1 MSVSQLLRQA
11 VQAKS
16 IDEETFGNE
25 NFEDIVLAG
34 ELSEIQKDL
43 DESSMLLDVAN
54 QTEAQ
59 LSALVAGIEA
69 LAEESP
75 LTAREAALMNMAVEG
90 ITAPWGGSEALGM
103 QVAGV
108 ESFEDAGG
116 RATATTYGLEGIKD
130 GISAVWTAIKDFIK
144 KSVQAVKMFFTK
156 HFALVGRVIKRAKS
170 LEEKAKAISSDFEQ
184 KEKSLEIGMSAAYMA
199 KDGKLVTDLS
209 KAIKDDTNILTFI
222 NKSKGFA
229 GMVKTLLAPVTAA
242 KPTEDKAEEE
252 ALFDNIDTQLEN
264 FAEAVTKAS
273 GISVPF
279 TNDTMFAKGE
289 DGNSIEAMRGAEFLG
304 EYAMVFGIDGSE
316 NGPIQEVIARHVS
329 SLKFGF
335 MKFAEK
341 PLSVKKDTK
350 VPALA
355 KDDIVSLCAAA
366 GALAE
371 AVYENKDKNKDA
383 EELEK
388 VIDKAG
394 EELTKTAK
402 AVTGSVKGWAVGKIG
417 TRMLRK
423 LGSQLL
429 RPTVDMVNHCTKVAN
444 AGLILADKSI
454 SNYQKPAKKDD

>member
-11 VQAKS
+11 VQTKA

-25 NFEDIVLAG
+25 NFEDVILAG

-43 DESSMLLDVAN
+43 DESAMLLDVAN

-69 LAEESP
+69 LTEESP

-90 ITAPWGGSEALGM
+90 IAAPWGGSEALGM

-108 ESFEDAGG
+108 ESFEEVGG

-184 KEKSLEIGMSAAYMA
+184 KEKTLEIGMTASYMA
-199 KDGKLVTDLS
+199 KGGKLVPDLA
-209 KAIKDDTNILTFI
+209 KAIKDDTNVLAFI
-222 NKSKGFA
+222 NKSNGFA
-229 GMVKTLLAPVTAA
+229 GMVKKLLTPVTAA

-252 ALFDNIDTQLEN
+252 KSIGELEKG
-264 FAEAVTKAS
+264 FADFVDAIVKVSGAS
-273 GISVPF
+273 NAF
-279 TNDTMFAKGE
+279 TNDAMFSKGA
-289 DGNSIEAMRGAEFLG
+289 DGKSIEALRGAEFLG
-304 EYAMVFGIDGSE
+304 EKAFVMGFDASE
-316 NGPIQEVIARHVS
+316 EGTVEEIVSRSVS
-329 SLKFGF
+329 SMKFGF
-335 MKFAEK
+335 MQFAEA
-341 PLSVKKDTK
+341 PLKVKSDTK

-355 KDDIVSLCAAA
+355 KDDIVALCEAA

-394 EELTKTAK
+394 EELTKVAK
-402 AVTGSVKGWAVGKIG
+402 AATGTVKGWAVGKIG

-429 RPTVDMVNHCTKVAN
+429 RPTVDLVNHCTKVAN
-444 AGLILADKSI
+444 AGLIVADKSI
-454 SNYQKPAKKDD
+454 SNYQKPAKKDA